1 MGKDKWTRN
10 EIKGNNW
17 EGPIAHA
24 RRVRVRKKKLGGGMS
39 EEGAMG
45 RLELEKQIGEAENI
59 KRTQNW

>member
-1 MGKDKWTRN
+1 M
-10 EIKGNNW
+10 
-17 EGPIAHA
+17 
-24 RRVRVRKKKLGGGMS
+24 RRAYRPCTESESEEKEVGGGMS